1 MCPCSDLTLRFQW
14 ELGALELD
22 SGIQLIGTA
31 IMAIRVTETGIIRT
45 DIIDPI
51 GPMAITTAPGTIGIM
66 GIMGIGFTATIG
78 IITTIAIKLAQET
91 DSRELARMI
100 VRASFFFGIKSKG
113 RIRILSFAIR
123 FLSC

>member
-51 GPMAITTAPGTIGIM
+51 GPMAIITAPGTT

-78 IITTIAIKLAQET
+78 IITTIAIKLA
-91 DSRELARMI
+91 
-100 VRASFFFGIKSKG
+100 
-113 RIRILSFAIR
+113 
-123 FLSC
+123 

>member
-1 MCPCSDLTLRFQW
+1 LCPCSVLTLRFQW

-51 GPMAITTAPGTIGIM
+51 GPMAIITAPGTTGIM

-78 IITTIAIKLAQET
+78 IIITIAIKLA
-91 DSRELARMI
+91 
-100 VRASFFFGIKSKG
+100 
-113 RIRILSFAIR
+113 
-123 FLSC
+123 